1 MTISANKRNDG
12 TTNNDNNSR
21 NKKHNVKK
29 Q

>member
-1 MTISANKRNDG
+1 MTISANKGNDG

-21 NKKHNVKK
+21 KKKDNVKK